1 MQLRKPLNDC
11 GDGLLTVV
19 TIAYF
24 LLLKPQ
30 VQALCWLSR
39 ELLGSESWLVPA
51 AGWGQRFQVAGAE
64 RVVNVCVCV
73 CVCTCPRVYQ
83 RKQRFQKE
91 TVSRSASQGFPEF
104 GILWTKKILDKRE
117 KDVD

>member
-24 LLLKPQ
+24 LLLKPH

-64 RVVNVCVCV
+64 RVVTVCVCV
-73 CVCTCPRVYQ
+73 CVHVHVFTRGNKGFRKRPFLDLLARGSQSLGLCGPR
-83 RKQRFQKE
+83 KF
-91 TVSRSASQGFPEF
+91 
-104 GILWTKKILDKRE
+104 
-117 KDVD
+117 